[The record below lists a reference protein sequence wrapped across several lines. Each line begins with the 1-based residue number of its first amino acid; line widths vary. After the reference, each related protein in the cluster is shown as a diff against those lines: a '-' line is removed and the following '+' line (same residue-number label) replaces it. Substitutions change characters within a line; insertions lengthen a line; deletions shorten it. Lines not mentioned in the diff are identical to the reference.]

1 MAYAAASGS
10 VVGSKVSL
18 ASPRWQDLEKFF
30 AMGAD
35 GMREITFAALLL
47 WAMPAAAQTAG
58 NLPPDFYP
66 KPACERPDKTA
77 IGGAPGVQ
85 DQQAM
90 IAYNLK
96 VRNFNK
102 RAEAFNACMKDYTD
116 KAQRDIDVIQ
126 ATVHAAVAAAN
137 QP

>member
-1 MAYAAASGS
+1 
-10 VVGSKVSL
+10 
-18 ASPRWQDLEKFF
+18 
-30 AMGAD
+30 
-35 GMREITFAALLL
+35 MRPVTFVALLL
-47 WAMPAAAQTAG
+47 WAVPAAAQTVAG

-66 KPACERPDKTA
+66 RPVCEKPDKTA
-77 IGGAPGVQ
+77 IGSTPGVQ

-126 ATVHAAVAAAN
+126 AAVHTAVAAAN
-137 QP
+137 LP

>member
-1 MAYAAASGS
+1 MQSRS
-10 VVGSKVSL
+10 CQ
-18 ASPRWQDLEKFF
+18 PRWQDMKKFS
-30 AMGAD
+30 AVGAG
-35 GMREITFAALLL
+35 GMRRITFVALLL
-47 WAMPAAAQTAG
+47 WAMPAAAQTVAG

-66 KPACERPDKTA
+66 RPVCEKPDKTA
-77 IGGAPGVQ
+77 IGSTPGVQ

-116 KAQRDIDVIQ
+116 KAQRDIEVIQ

>member
-1 MAYAAASGS
+1 MKKFLA
-10 VVGSKVSL
+10 VG
-18 ASPRWQDLEKFF
+18 AN
-30 AMGAD
+30 
-35 GMREITFAALLL
+35 GMRQVTFAALLL
-47 WAMPAAAQTAG
+47 WAMPAVAQTAAG

-66 KPACERPDKTA
+66 KPVCEKPDKAA

-96 VRNFNK
+96 IRNFNK
-102 RAEAFNACMKDYTD
+102 QAAVFNACMKDYTD
-116 KAQRDIDVIQ
+116 KAQRDIDAIQ
-126 ATVHAAVAAAN
+126 TTVHAAVAAAN